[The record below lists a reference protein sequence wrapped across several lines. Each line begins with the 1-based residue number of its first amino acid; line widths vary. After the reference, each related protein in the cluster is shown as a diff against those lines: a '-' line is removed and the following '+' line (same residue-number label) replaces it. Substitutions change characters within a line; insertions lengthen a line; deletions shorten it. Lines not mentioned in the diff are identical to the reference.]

1 MSSRSSSSPAGKTLT
16 TPPDDYAP
24 HARFYDLEHAD
35 YQEDIAAYAGFAG
48 HASKDGI
55 LELACGSGRLL
66 LPLAASGSRVTGV
79 DLSPTMLALAREKV
93 KVAGLEKRIRLVHG
107 DMRSITLD
115 QRFDLVIIGLNSL
128 MHLTDQA
135 SQRETL
141 RNAARH
147 LAPHGRLVVD
157 LFNPDVALPEAH
169 QEGQLFLHC
178 LKVLPDGAHLL
189 HFQSPKVDRAAQ
201 LVHMTNYYDEMP
213 PDGRV
218 RRHFAP
224 FSLRYLSAGELRLL
238 LEQAGLAVDTLY
250 GTYELDPLTNDS
262 PRLIAVSTTP

>member
-1 MSSRSSSSPAGKTLT
+1 MS
-16 TPPDDYAP
+16 DDYAP

-35 YQEDIAAYAGFAG
+35 YQEDIATYAGFAATAG
-48 HASKDGI
+48 RNGI

-66 LPLAASGSRVTGV
+66 LPLAARGARVTGV
-79 DLSPTMLALAREKV
+79 DLSPTMLTLAREKV
-93 KVAGLEKRIRLVHG
+93 IGAQLEKRIHLVHG
-107 DMRSITLD
+107 DMRSIDLAR
-115 QRFDLVIIGLNSL
+115 RFDLVIIALNSL
-128 MHLTDQA
+128 MHLTDQSA
-135 SQRETL
+135 QLETL

-147 LAPHGRLVVD
+147 LTPHGRLVVD
-157 LFNPDVALPEAH
+157 LFNPDVALPETH

-178 LKVLPDGAHLL
+178 LKVLPDGTHLL

-201 LVHMTNYYDEMP
+201 VVHMTNYYDEMP

-238 LEQAGLAVDTLY
+238 LEQAGLAIDALY

-262 PRLIAVSTTP
+262 PRLIAVASPREPGTKSATP